1 MEIGI
6 VSEGYTDQIV
16 IENILRG
23 FLNDKNLS
31 ANYLQPP
38 NRIVP
43 AGWNNLLKYCSSVE
57 FKQSFQNN
65 DFIIVQIDT
74 DFMRG
79 KDVPQEDIIETKDI
93 AVFELV
99 ENFKTLLIKKIGN
112 EFYEIYA
119 NQIIFAIAVDSTE
132 CWFLPIYFSNKPQ
145 IRNKI
150 FNCIDILNPA
160 LKQIEEFYI
169 DKNNKNPNH
178 YNAISKKFLKRK
190 YLQEYSNIYP
200 SFKLFFEELELKIK
214 IL

>member
-74 DFMRG
+74 DFMGG
-79 KDVPQEDIIETKDI
+79 KDVPKEDIIETKDV
-93 AVFELV
+93 AVSELV
-99 ENFKTLLIKKIGN
+99 ENFKALLIKKIGN
-112 EFYEIYA
+112 EFYENYA
-119 NQIIFAIAVDSTE
+119 NQIIFAISVDSIE
-132 CWFLPIYFSNKPQ
+132 CWLLPIYFENDFKSKTKTENCLNTL
-145 IRNKI
+145 NKI
-150 FNCIDILNPA
+150 LPA
-160 LKQIEEFYI
+160 REGFSI
-169 DKNNKNPNH
+169 DKKEAKYYTIMSKHFLKNKN
-178 YNAISKKFLKRK
+178 
-190 YLQEYSNIYP
+190 LQEYITVQP
-200 SFKLFFEELELKIK
+200 SFKLFFEELERKIK

>member
-38 NRIVP
+38 NRIIP

-79 KDVPQEDIIETKDI
+79 KDVPKEDIIETKD
-93 AVFELV
+93 VEVLELI
-99 ENFKTLLIKKIGN
+99 ENFKALLIKKIGN
-112 EFYEIYA
+112 EFYESYA
-119 NQIIFAIAVDSTE
+119 NQIIFAISVDSIE
-132 CWFLPIYFSNKPQ
+132 CWLLPIYSANDFKL
-145 IRNKI
+145 KTKTE
-150 FNCIDILNPA
+150 NCLGTLNRL
-160 LKQIEEFYI
+160 LKGKEDFYI
-169 DKNNKNPNH
+169 DKKDGDNYTTMSKHFLKNKN
-178 YNAISKKFLKRK
+178 
-190 YLQEYSNIYP
+190 LQEYTTAQP

-214 IL
+214 TL

>member
-23 FLNDKNLS
+23 FLNDKNFS

-65 DFIIVQIDT
+65 DFVIVQIDT

-79 KDVPQEDIIETKDI
+79 KDVPKEDIIETKDV
-93 AVFELV
+93 AVAELV
-99 ENFKTLLIKKIGN
+99 ENFKALLIRKIGN
-112 EFYEIYA
+112 EFYENYA
-119 NQIIFAIAVDSTE
+119 NQIIFAISVDSIE
-132 CWFLPIYFSNKPQ
+132 CWLLPIYFENDFKSKTKAENCLNTL
-145 IRNKI
+145 NKI
-150 FNCIDILNPA
+150 LPA
-160 LKQIEEFYI
+160 REGFSI
-169 DKNNKNPNH
+169 DKKEAK
-178 YNAISKKFLKRK
+178 YYTTMSKHFLKPK
-190 YLQEYSNIYP
+190 NLQAYTTAQP
-200 SFKLFFEELELKIK
+200 SFRLFFEELEKKICF
-214 IL
+214 